1 MPAFAG
7 KADIVRSELCE
18 AGGWMGP
25 AIRVYSL
32 RTTSTMYRTH
42 ITPGMAMA
50 IAIKAHSI
58 RTLDLMKR

>member
-1 MPAFAG
+1 
-7 KADIVRSELCE
+7 
-18 AGGWMGP
+18 MGP